1 MDADKRVDRLLKCP
15 GSDSRWV
22 RPERHPCANC
32 GYQMEF
38 FSDESKLRCPKCGAL
53 QMREATP
60 TCAAWCQ
67 SAEQCIG
74 DPERL
79 RMLREALR
87 REAAPENEGED
98 GA

>member
-1 MDADKRVDRLLKCP
+1 MEMENRVDRPLRCP
-15 GSDSRWV
+15 GSDARWV

-38 FSDESKLRCPKCGAL
+38 FSDEARLRCPNCGTV

-67 SAEQCIG
+67 SAELCIG

-79 RMLREALR
+79 RMVREALQ
-87 REAAPENEGED
+87 REATPENQRED
-98 GA
+98 GG